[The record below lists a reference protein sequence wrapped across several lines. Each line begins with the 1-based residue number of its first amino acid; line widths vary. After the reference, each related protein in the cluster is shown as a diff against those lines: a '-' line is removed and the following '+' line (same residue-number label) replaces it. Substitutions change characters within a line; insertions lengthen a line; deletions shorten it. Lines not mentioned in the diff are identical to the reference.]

1 MLMLHLNILWIIKYI
16 NDTIYYNKKEY
27 NMTNIYDFAL
37 QFEKDSE
44 VLYRDLINNT
54 QSEGIKKILNMLADE
69 EAKHYEII
77 SKMKDNIKEL
87 LYESTDIL
95 DN

>member
-1 MLMLHLNILWIIKYI
+1 MLHLNILWIIKYI